1 MVFLE
6 ILTSYILP
14 IIYDSFV
21 SLVLVLFLLFI
32 FRIKD
37 SNIRILFF
45 FLPLIKPFIII
56 IEKID
61 KTYHPPVSQPVSFM
75 GAFRLP
81 DPNNIINTFKEFER
95 GPAVFSDINYLVL
108 FLIIISIITILII
121 KWITLYLFYRNL
133 AYEDIV
139 GRKDV
144 PEIYAI
150 IDNYIQKTKTKAPYV
165 SLTHRN
171 YFSPFIVG
179 IKNFALVLSPKLM
192 DVLNTGEKEVLIQHE
207 LSHIKRNDN
216 LIGWIA
222 LILRD
227 LLFFNPFSYIA
238 YSLIKIEQDKDSD
251 KLVVKYSGK
260 PVKKIAKNILNI
272 ILKIRSISTL
282 KPDYQPG
289 QSFQFTPHSLFSQ
302 VRLKNRINS
311 ILKTNPTKI
320 YSRIFPKILMYIL
333 FLTLLIIQLMFVIK
347 INNFYIFLR

>member
-6 ILTSYILP
+6 ILVNYILP

-21 SLVLVLFLLFI
+21 SLVLVLFFLFI

-56 IEKID
+56 SEKID
-61 KTYHPPVSQPVSFM
+61 KTYFQSYPFT
-75 GAFRLP
+75 GLIRLP
-81 DPNNIINTFKEFER
+81 DPNNIFKVFEEFD
-95 GPAVFSDINYLVL
+95 PDPIVFSDINYLVL
-108 FLIIISIITILII
+108 FLIGISIITVLII
-121 KWITLYLFYRNL
+121 RWILLYLFYRNL
-133 AYEDIV
+133 AHEDIV
-139 GRKDV
+139 SRNDI

-150 IDNYIQKTKTKAPYV
+150 IDDYTQKTKTKAPYM
-165 SLTHRN
+165 SLTHRQ
-171 YFSPFIVG
+171 YFSPFVIG

-192 DVLNTGEKEVLIQHE
+192 DMLNTGEKEVLIQHE

-238 YSLIKIEQDKDSD
+238 YSLIKTEQDKDSD
-251 KLVVKYSGK
+251 KLVLKYTGK

-282 KPDYQPG
+282 KPAYQPG

-302 VRLKNRINS
+302 VRLRNRINS
-311 ILKTNPTKI
+311 ILKANPDKI

-333 FLTLLIIQLMFVIK
+333 FFILLIIQLMFVIN

>member
-6 ILTSYILP
+6 ILVNYILP
-14 IIYDSFV
+14 IIYNSFE
-21 SLVLVLFLLFI
+21 SLVLVLFFLFI

-45 FLPLIKPFIII
+45 FIPLIKPFIII
-56 IEKID
+56 SEKMD
-61 KTYHPPVSQPVSFM
+61 KPYHPPVSQPVSFM

-150 IDNYIQKTKTKAPYV
+150 IDDYIQKTKTKAPYI
-165 SLTHRN
+165 SLTHRH
-171 YFSPFIVG
+171 YFSPFIIG
-179 IKNFALVLSPKLM
+179 IRNFALVLSPKLM
-192 DVLNTGEKEVLIQHE
+192 DMLNTGEKEVLIQHE

-216 LIGWIA
+216 IIGWVA

-227 LLFFNPFSYIA
+227 LLFFNPFSHIS
-238 YSLIKIEQDKDSD
+238 YSLIKSEQEKDSD
-251 KLVVKYSGK
+251 KLVVKYTEK

-272 ILKIRSISTL
+272 ILKIRSISAL
-282 KPDYQPG
+282 KHISESAN
-289 QSFQFTPHSLFSQ
+289 SFTFSPISLFS
-302 VRLKNRINS
+302 RMKLKNRINS
-311 ILKTNPTKI
+311 ILKTNPEKI
-320 YSRIFPKILMYIL
+320 YSHIFPKILMYIL
-333 FLTLLIIQLMFVIK
+333 FLILLIIQLMFIIK
-347 INNFYIFLR
+347 IDNFYIFLR

>member
-6 ILTSYILP
+6 ILTSYIVP

-21 SLVLVLFLLFI
+21 SLVLVLFFLFI

-56 IEKID
+56 AEKID
-61 KTYHPPVSQPVSFM
+61 KTYFQSYPVM
-75 GAFRLP
+75 GALRFP
-81 DPNNIINTFKEFER
+81 DTRNIINMFKEFER
-95 GPAVFSDINYLVL
+95 GPAVFFDINYLVL
-108 FLIIISIITILII
+108 FLILISIITILII
-121 KWITLYLFYRNL
+121 KWTTLYLFYRNL

-139 GRKDV
+139 SRNDI

-150 IDNYIQKTKTKAPYV
+150 IDNYIKKIKTKSPYV
-165 SLTHRN
+165 SLTHRH
-171 YFSPFIVG
+171 YFSPFINGV
-179 IKNFALVLSPKLM
+179 KNFALVLSPKLM
-192 DVLNTGEKEVLIQHE
+192 DMLNTGEKEVLIQHE

-238 YSLIKIEQDKDSD
+238 YSLIKSEQEKDSD
-251 KLVVKYSGK
+251 KLVVKYTKK
-260 PVKKIAKNILNI
+260 PVKEIAKNILNAV
-272 ILKIRSISTL
+272 LKIKSISIS
-282 KPDYQPG
+282 KPISEPA
-289 QSFQFTPHSLFSQ
+289 QSFTFSPMSFFSQ
-302 VRLKNRINS
+302 IKFKNRINS
-311 ILKTNPTKI
+311 ILKTNPHKI
-320 YSRIFPKILMYIL
+320 YSHIFPKILMCIL
-333 FLTLLIIQLMFVIK
+333 FLILLIIQLMFVIN